1 MVREFPAAPPI
12 GIIAYS
18 DLYDLPEQRVWGD
31 YWFKENLIREF
42 SRTGYPV
49 DNRSPKIILHL
60 FGEPRPDLPSD
71 TYNILWLHSH
81 PDWINTD
88 ILKKY
93 RKIYCISTHFA
104 QKLNDMGFD
113 ADFLMIPTNMTPVQ
127 CEKKYDIVF
136 VGNTR
141 QNKMRKIISD
151 LGNSPYRVKIWGWG
165 WKGLIPDEWYGG
177 QYFENARLNEL
188 YAASKIVL
196 NDHHYDMR
204 REGFINPRILDVL
217 ASGGFVVSDQ
227 VLGMNDLLDHSV
239 PTYETREELEK
250 IIDRFIRD
258 DAGREKLAERGRKI
272 AEQYTY
278 AACCGEI
285 IRHINSISGTLFL

>member
-1 MVREFPAAPPI
+1 
-12 GIIAYS
+12 
-18 DLYDLPEQRVWGD
+18 
-31 YWFKENLIREF
+31 
-42 SRTGYPV
+42 
-49 DNRSPKIILHL
+49 
-60 FGEPRPDLPSD
+60 
-71 TYNILWLHSH
+71 
-81 PDWINTD
+81 
-88 ILKKY
+88 
-93 RKIYCISTHFA
+93 
-104 QKLNDMGFD
+104 
-113 ADFLMIPTNMTPVQ
+113 
-127 CEKKYDIVF
+127 
-136 VGNTR
+136 
-141 QNKMRKIISD
+141 MRKVISD

-204 REGFINPRILDVL
+204 REGFINPRVLDVL

-239 PTYETREELEK
+239 PTYESREELEK